1 MKPQIK
7 LFREIQAVIRK
18 YLPKQTQDYYKSYC
32 KENFYTFSDEAD
44 PQRVR
49 DLMVRAEEHVRW
61 VLKKV
66 SDSPFNPVVIPS
78 ILSFFTSKPGPVPSV
93 IVNYSFNNWVFISS
107 RFNKREYNKRIRQ
120 EHWEALRGRSL
131 NLFVCPALVRT
142 ICLG

>member
-18 YLPKQTQDYYKSYC
+18 YLPKQTQDYYKSHC

-66 SDSPFNPVVIPS
+66 SASPFNPVVIPS
-78 ILSFFTSKPGPVPSV
+78 ILSSFTSKPGPVPSV
-93 IVNYSFNNWVFISS
+93 IVNYSFRVFISL
-107 RFNKREYNKRIRQ
+107 RFNKREYNKRIRH
-120 EHWEALRGRSL
+120 EHWEVLRGRSL
-131 NLFVCPALVRT
+131 NLFVCPAFVRT

>member
-66 SDSPFNPVVIPS
+66 SDSLFDPVAIPS
-78 ILSFFTSKPGPVPSV
+78 ILGSFPSEPGPFFLV
-93 IVNYSFNNWVFISS
+93 IVDYSLDNWVFISK
-107 RFNKREYNKRIRQ
+107 FNKR
-120 EHWEALRGRSL
+120 
-131 NLFVCPALVRT
+131 
-142 ICLG
+142 